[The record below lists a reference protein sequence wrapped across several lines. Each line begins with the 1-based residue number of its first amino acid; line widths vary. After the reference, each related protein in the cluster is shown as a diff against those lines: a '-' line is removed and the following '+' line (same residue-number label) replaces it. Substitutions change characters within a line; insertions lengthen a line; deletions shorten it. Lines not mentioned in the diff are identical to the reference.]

1 MAVRKMLS
9 HTSDSVSAGKL
20 ITLSIPSF
28 STITQMFLEFT
39 NAGAP
44 ATLANIES
52 SISNISL
59 LMNGEEYLNIS
70 PANLTKVYQSLGPQV
85 GTSTP
90 VYVLPLLVNQL
101 LYKLP
106 NAEDSFAIGCDGF
119 NYINGAYQPL
129 TNIQIQVR
137 CGATITN
144 VTDVKSYTERIDK
157 GTGANLTTLTSK
169 LLSYAQSFTTTGT
182 SEVDTLPRDSNMGRL
197 FTLAIPDATGVISS
211 GEALVNNQ
219 PVIQNVTI
227 GANNMLIAE
236 RGFAPVTGVF
246 NYSFTDGGTNDVLSM
261 VGVTDMRF
269 KTTFSTAPTTGYTL
283 VDATARSV
291 VAR

>member
-39 NAGAP
+39 NNGAP
-44 ATLANIES
+44 CTLANIES
-52 SISNISL
+52 SIANISL

-70 PANLTKVYQSLGPQV
+70 PADLSTVYEMLGNQV
-85 GTSTP
+85 GTSAP
-90 VYVLPLLVNQL
+90 VNVLPLLVNPI

-106 NAEDSFAIGCDGF
+106 QAEDSFAIGCDGF
-119 NYINGAYQPL
+119 TKSNGVYQPL
-129 TNIQIQVR
+129 TNIQIQIR
-137 CGATITN
+137 CGATITA
-144 VTDVKSYTERIDK
+144 VTDVKAYTERVDK
-157 GTGANLTTLTSK
+157 GTGNNLTTLTTK

-219 PVIQNVTI
+219 PVMQNVTI
-227 GANNMLIAE
+227 GANDMLVAQ
-236 RGFAPVTGVF
+236 RGYSPVAGVF
-246 NYSFTDGGTNDVLSM
+246 NYSFTDGGTSDVLSM
-261 VGVTDMRF
+261 QGVTDMRF

-291 VAR
+291 

>member
-39 NAGAP
+39 NNGAP
-44 ATLANIES
+44 ATLANIQT

-70 PANLTKVYQSLGPQV
+70 PANLTKVYSSLGPQV
-85 GTSTP
+85 GTTAP
-90 VYVLPLLVNQL
+90 VNVFPLLVAPL
-101 LYKLP
+101 IYKLP
-106 NAEDSFAIGCDGF
+106 AAEDSFAIGCDGF
-119 NYINGAYQPL
+119 SKLNGQYQPL
-129 TNIQIQVR
+129 TNIQIQIQ

-157 GTGANLTTLTSK
+157 GAGVNITVLKTK

-182 SEVDTLPRDSNMGRL
+182 SEVDTLPRDSAMGRL
-197 FTLAIPDATGVISS
+197 FTLAIPDATGVISA

-219 PVIQNVTI
+219 PVIQNVTKN
-227 GANNMLIAE
+227 ANDMLIAE
-236 RGFAPVTGVF
+236 RGFGPVSGVF

-269 KTTFSTAPTTGYTL
+269 KTSFSTAPTTGYTL

-291 VAR
+291 

>member
-28 STITQMFLEFT
+28 STINQMFLEFT
-39 NAGAP
+39 NSGAP
-44 ATLANIES
+44 CTLANIVS

-90 VYVLPLLVNQL
+90 VNVLPLLVNPL
-101 LYKLP
+101 IYKLP
-106 NAEDSFAIGCDGF
+106 QAEDSFAIGCDGF
-119 NYINGAYQPL
+119 SKVNGVYQPL
-129 TNIQIQVR
+129 TNIQIQIR
-137 CGATITN
+137 CGATITA
-144 VTDVKSYTERIDK
+144 VTDVKAYTERVDK
-157 GTGANLTTLTSK
+157 GAGANLTALTTK

-182 SEVDTLPRDSNMGRL
+182 SEVDTLPRDANMGRL
-197 FTLAIPDATGVISS
+197 FTLAIPDATGVIST

-219 PVIQNVTI
+219 PVIQNCTA
-227 GANNMLIAE
+227 GANDMLVAE
-236 RGFAPVTGVF
+236 RGFSPVTGVF
-246 NYSFTDGGTNDVLSM
+246 NYSFTDGGTSDVLSM
-261 VGVTDMRF
+261 QGVTDMRF
-269 KTTFSTAPTTGYTL
+269 KTSFSTAPTTGYTL

-291 VAR
+291 

>member
-28 STITQMFLEFT
+28 STINQMFLEFT

-44 ATLANIES
+44 CTLANIES

-90 VYVLPLLVNQL
+90 VNVLPLLVNPL
-101 LYKLP
+101 IYKLP
-106 NAEDSFAIGCDGF
+106 QAEDSFAIGCDGF
-119 NYINGAYQPL
+119 TRVNGQYQPL
-129 TNIQIQVR
+129 TNIQIQIR
-137 CGATITN
+137 CGATITA
-144 VTDVKSYTERIDK
+144 VTDVKAYTERVDK
-157 GTGANLTTLTSK
+157 GAGANLTALTTK

-182 SEVDTLPRDSNMGRL
+182 SEVDTLPRDANMGRL
-197 FTLAIPDATGVISS
+197 FTLAIPDATGVIES

-219 PVIQNVTI
+219 PVIQNCTAA
-227 GANNMLIAE
+227 ANNMLVAQ
-236 RGFAPVTGVF
+236 RGFAPVAGVF
-246 NYSFTDGGTNDVLSM
+246 NYSFTDGGTSDVLSM
-261 VGVTDMRF
+261 QGVTDMRF
-269 KTTFSTAPTTGYTL
+269 KTSFSTAPTTGYTL

-291 VAR
+291 

>member
-1 MAVRKMLS
+1 MPVRKILS

-44 ATLANIES
+44 ATLADIQS

-59 LMNGEEYLNIS
+59 IMNGEEYLNAS
-70 PANLTKVYQSLGPQV
+70 PSDLSVAYEVLGPQV
-85 GTSTP
+85 GLAQP
-90 VYVLPLLVNQL
+90 VNVLPLLLAQL

-106 NAEDSFAIGCDGF
+106 SAEDSFAIGCDGF
-119 NYINGAYQPL
+119 SFINGQYQPL
-129 TNIQIQVR
+129 TNIQIQIR

-144 VTDVKSYTERIDK
+144 VTDVKALTERIDL
-157 GTGANLTTLTSK
+157 GTGANITAITHK
-169 LLSYAQSFTTTGT
+169 LLSYAQSFTTTGV

-219 PVIQNVTI
+219 PVYQTVSKATDD
-227 GANNMLIAE
+227 MLVSE
-236 RGFAPVTGVF
+236 RGFAPVSGVY
-246 NYSFTDGGTNDVLSM
+246 NYLFTDGGTNDVLSM
-261 VGVTDMRF
+261 KGVTDMRF
-269 KTTFSTAPTTGYTL
+269 KTTFTTAPTTGYTL
-283 VDATARSV
+283 LDSTVRSV
-291 VAR
+291 RPA

>member
-9 HTSDSVSAGKL
+9 HTSDGVSSGKL

-39 NAGAP
+39 NNGTP
-44 ATLANIES
+44 ATLANIQS

-70 PANLTKVYQSLGPQV
+70 PANLTKVYSSLGPQV
-85 GTSTP
+85 GTTTP
-90 VYVLPLLVNQL
+90 VNVFPLLVAPL
-101 LYKLP
+101 IYKLP
-106 NAEDSFAIGCDGF
+106 AAEDSFAIGCDGF
-119 NYINGAYQPL
+119 SKSNGQYQPL
-129 TNIQIQVR
+129 TNIQIQIQ

-144 VTDVKSYTERIDK
+144 VTDVKAYTERVDK
-157 GTGANLTTLTSK
+157 GAGVNITVLKTK
-169 LLSYAQSFTTTGT
+169 LLSYAQSFTTKGT
-182 SEVDTLPRDSNMGRL
+182 SEVDTLPRDSAMGRL

-219 PVIQNVTI
+219 PVIQNVSKN
-227 GANNMLIAE
+227 ANDMLIAE
-236 RGFAPVTGVF
+236 RGFGPVSGVF

-269 KTTFSTAPTTGYTL
+269 KTSFSTAPTTGYTL

-291 VAR
+291 

>member
-28 STITQMFLEFT
+28 STINQMFLEFT
-39 NAGAP
+39 NSGAP
-44 ATLANIES
+44 CTLANIES

-90 VYVLPLLVNQL
+90 VNVLPLLVNPL
-101 LYKLP
+101 IYKLP
-106 NAEDSFAIGCDGF
+106 QAEDSFAIGCDGF
-119 NYINGAYQPL
+119 TRVNGQYQPL
-129 TNIQIQVR
+129 TNIQIQIR
-137 CGATITN
+137 CGSTITA
-144 VTDVKSYTERIDK
+144 VTDVKAYTERVDK
-157 GTGANLTTLTSK
+157 GAGANLTALTTK

-182 SEVDTLPRDSNMGRL
+182 SEVDTLPRDANMGRL
-197 FTLAIPDATGVISS
+197 FTLAIPDATGVIES

-219 PVIQNVTI
+219 PVIQNCTA
-227 GANNMLIAE
+227 GANDMLVAE
-236 RGFAPVTGVF
+236 RGFSPVSGVF
-246 NYSFTDGGTNDVLSM
+246 NYTFTDGGTSDVLSM
-261 VGVTDMRF
+261 QGVTDMRF
-269 KTTFSTAPTTGYTL
+269 KTSFSTAPKTGYTL

-291 VAR
+291 

>member
-39 NAGAP
+39 NSGAP
-44 ATLANIES
+44 CTLANIES
-52 SISNISL
+52 SIANISL

-70 PANLTKVYQSLGPQV
+70 PADLSTVYEMLGNQV
-85 GTSTP
+85 GTSAP
-90 VYVLPLLVNQL
+90 VNVLPLLVNPI

-106 NAEDSFAIGCDGF
+106 QAEDSFAVGCDGF
-119 NYINGAYQPL
+119 TKANGVYQPL
-129 TNIQIQVR
+129 TNIQIQIR
-137 CGATITN
+137 CGATITA
-144 VTDVKSYTERIDK
+144 VTDVKAYTERVDK
-157 GTGANLTTLTSK
+157 GTGNNLTTLTTK

-219 PVIQNVTI
+219 PVMQNVTI
-227 GANNMLIAE
+227 GANDMLVAQ
-236 RGFAPVTGVF
+236 RGYSPVAGVF
-246 NYSFTDGGTNDVLSM
+246 NYSFTDGGTSDVLSM
-261 VGVTDMRF
+261 QGVTDMRF
-269 KTTFSTAPTTGYTL
+269 KTTFTTAPTTGYTL
-283 VDATARSV
+283 VDATARAV
-291 VAR
+291 